1 MTMKQEISS
10 EQVGC
15 PAFDISTYEIDKKER
30 IEAMLKLGSHVG
42 MSGREMLLGSAKEAV
57 SYGADTFMF
66 YTGAPQNTRRKE
78 LDELNIG
85 PAWEYMKEHG
95 IEEIIVH
102 APYII
107 NLGNSVKP
115 ETFQLGVEFLEKEI
129 QRTIACK
136 SHLLILHPG
145 AHVGAGIDAGIA
157 QIVKGLNEVL
167 TRDTDCCVA
176 LETMAGKGSE
186 VGHTFEELARI
197 YDGVVYN
204 EKLRVCFDTCHTS
217 DSGYDII
224 HHFDDV
230 IREFDQ
236 ILGKDQIA
244 VFHINDSKNV
254 PGAAKDRHAN
264 IGFGEIGFD
273 VLNAIVRHPDF
284 EEIPKIL
291 ETPYVPDLEDK
302 KKSYAPYKYEIE
314 MLRKGEF
321 DPGLEEKIRNGEK

>member
-1 MTMKQEISS
+1 M
-10 EQVGC
+10 
-15 PAFDISTYEIDKKER
+15 
-30 IEAMLKLGSHVG
+30 
-42 MSGREMLLGSAKEAV
+42 
-57 SYGADTFMF
+57 
-66 YTGAPQNTRRKE
+66 
-78 LDELNIG
+78 
-85 PAWEYMKEHG
+85 
-95 IEEIIVH
+95 
-102 APYII
+102 
-107 NLGNSVKP
+107 
-115 ETFQLGVEFLEKEI
+115 GVEFLEKEI

-236 ILGKDQIA
+236 ILGKGQIA

-273 VLNAIVRHPDF
+273 ALNAIVHHPDF